1 MKIITMIQPNKT
13 NKHPKAA
20 IFHLL
25 KTEGSELGWER
36 SVLVGEAAQ
45 LIQGSVED
53 TLRWTEEGLEGMI
66 NDGIVRVIGIKQHN
80 LVALA

>member
-1 MKIITMIQPNKT
+1 MIPT
-13 NKHPKAA
+13 NTTIRHPKAA
-20 IFHLL
+20 LFHLL
-25 KTEGSELGWER
+25 KTEGSDLGWER

-45 LIQGSVED
+45 LIQGSTED

-66 NDGIVRVIGIKQHN
+66 NDGIVKAIGINQHN